1 METTVHYLHSELY
14 TEEHCAENTA
24 AAVPV
29 PDMRITE
36 EKTADTATAG
46 TTEAEVGSEAEAET
60 NDWHPP
66 RSAIQDEH
74 S

>member
-1 METTVHYLHSELY
+1 MTAHYLYSELY

-29 PDMRITE
+29 PDMRIAE

-46 TTEAEVGSEAEAET
+46 TIEAEAG
-60 NDWHPP
+60 
-66 RSAIQDEH
+66 S
-74 S
+74 